1 MSPQISILLP
11 VYNGEKYLSIAME
24 SVLAQTFDDFEL
36 IVVDDCS
43 TDRSKDIIRQ
53 IASKDK
59 RVRVFN
65 NAENK
70 GLFANYNRCLE
81 LAKGQYIKPF
91 AQDDSL
97 SPNALARMFEVLEA
111 DKTIALVSCARDL
124 LDADG
129 GLIETK
135 APFPDNRRVR
145 GREVILYNLLSLSN
159 WVGEPSTVMYRRSAE
174 QGGFDT
180 ELFHA
185 GDLEMWFRIL
195 LNGDY
200 FYINETL
207 ATFRRHAEGAT
218 SKNLV
223 GLLFALDTI
232 RLGKLY
238 RSILEN
244 FGETEEHYALRVAEV
259 AALHLDHL
267 VRNQG
272 ATVEKAISS
281 ARDAAKITSR
291 LDDAA
296 LAQKMMNAFV
306 ELSYISLRYIT
317 HSVTE
322 LDATK
327 SRLTADNEFLK
338 RQIEDM
344 HNSTSWRLTKPLR
357 MVMGQVKN

>member
-1 MSPQISILLP
+1 
-11 VYNGEKYLSIAME
+11 
-24 SVLAQTFDDFEL
+24 
-36 IVVDDCS
+36 
-43 TDRSKDIIRQ
+43 
-53 IASKDK
+53 
-59 RVRVFN
+59 
-65 NAENK
+65 
-70 GLFANYNRCLE
+70 
-81 LAKGQYIKPF
+81 
-91 AQDDSL
+91 DDSL
-97 SPNALARMFEVLEA
+97 APNALGKMFEVLEA

-124 LDADG
+124 LNADG
-129 GLIETK
+129 EIIETK
-135 APFPDNRRVR
+135 APFPENRRVR

-159 WVGEPSTVMYRRSAE
+159 WVGEPSTVMYRRTADQS
-174 QGGFDT
+174 GFDT

-185 GDLEMWFRIL
+185 GDLEMWFRVL
-195 LNGDY
+195 LAGDY

-238 RSILEN
+238 RSILED

-272 ATVEKAISS
+272 ASAEKAIAA
-281 ARDAAKITSR
+281 ARDASKISSR

-296 LAQKMMNAFV
+296 LAQKMMEAFV
-306 ELSYISLRYIT
+306 ELSFISLRYIT

-322 LDATK
+322 LDAAK
-327 SRLTADNEFLK
+327 SRLTAENEFVK
-338 RQIEDM
+338 RQIDDM
-344 HNSTSWRLTKPLR
+344 RNSTSWRLTAPLR
-357 MVMGQVKN
+357 MVMGQIKN